1 MCDPANGQKQ
11 GENIISLATEG
22 NDIFIFFSYNL
33 SGHVRYVT
41 WPMSRARNN
50 VYIYNDPHSD
60 SPIHLKKIC
69 RPLLTLNGV
78 QKRTFSALE

>member
-41 WPMSRARNN
+41 
-50 VYIYNDPHSD
+50 
-60 SPIHLKKIC
+60 
-69 RPLLTLNGV
+69 
-78 QKRTFSALE
+78 